1 MNRSQLICSRER
13 VDNNQNTHIPYFSE
27 LHKHVLQNK
36 QICVSSDADVLN
48 EALLQS
54 DPVGDYFKLSNKS
67 SRFFNSILY
76 FCKIEKAQI
85 ICKKKLKKN
94 SINNLKNYFLLI

>member
-36 QICVSSDADVLN
+36 QICVSSDDDVLN

-67 SRFFNSILY
+67 SRILTLSSI
-76 FCKIEKAQI
+76 FV
-85 ICKKKLKKN
+85 KLKKR
-94 SINNLKNYFLLI
+94 K